1 VAQKE
6 PILFSE
12 VQALRQWHVR
22 VVLAFP
28 PAAVLFIT
36 CRQIIWHKPWGSP
49 PPSNGGLIFLS
60 VLLVAVY
67 FRLITVKLVTE
78 LRRGEIA
85 VGLRGLWKRQHIPL
99 DQVQSAGAVTYD
111 PVAEFGG
118 YGIRSSQRG
127 KAYIARGTGAVELL
141 LRSGN
146 KILIGSQVPE
156 ELARKIRAQK
166 QVTV

>member
-1 VAQKE
+1 MSQKE
-6 PILFSE
+6 PILFTE

-36 CRQIIWHKPWGSP
+36 CRQIVWHKPWGSP
-49 PPSNGGLIFLS
+49 PPSNGSLIFLC

-67 FRLITVKLVTE
+67 FRLVTVKLVTE
-78 LRRGEIA
+78 LRRGEVA
-85 VGLRGLWKRQHIPL
+85 VGLRGLWKRRRIPL
-99 DQVQSAGAVTYD
+99 DQVQKAEAVTYD

-127 KAYIARGTGAVELL
+127 KAYIARGSAGVELL
-141 LRSGN
+141 LKNGN
-146 KILIGSQVPE
+146 RVLIGSQVAE
-156 ELARKIRAQK
+156 ELARKIGAQK